1 MLLLQIVLLDVL
13 VLPEYADDAEMVDE
27 MRCSGIH
34 ICMYSCIHHTCV
46 YVNADAHE
54 SCTVLCGLLLF
65 PQNMLRGLTF

>member
-1 MLLLQIVLLDVL
+1 MLLLQIVLLVVL
-13 VLPEYADDAEMVDE
+13 VLLEYADDAEMVD
-27 MRCSGIH
+27 MCCSGGIY
-34 ICMYSCIHHTCV
+34 CTGV